1 MFLPYSWITLETISL
16 ENPMPMKW
24 LNTLELAETADELA
38 LRGRE

>member
-1 MFLPYSWITLETISL
+1 
-16 ENPMPMKW
+16 MPMKW